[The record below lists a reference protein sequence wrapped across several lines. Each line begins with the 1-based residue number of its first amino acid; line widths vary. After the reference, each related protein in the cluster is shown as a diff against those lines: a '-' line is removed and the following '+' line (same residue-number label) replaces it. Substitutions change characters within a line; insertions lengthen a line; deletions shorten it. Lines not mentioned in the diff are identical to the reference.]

1 MFFVSRPPFF
11 FTVHTTIS
19 FPLGCLAGLCRRLS
33 GAKDFVGLGRAPW
46 EARSVFSS
54 LRSGGGWQLATQKP
68 DSNPIAAGKH
78 KAAMVKEDEGHG
90 DRVAADAPFR
100 VV

>member
-1 MFFVSRPPFF
+1 LFFVSLFFSRPPFF

-33 GAKDFVGLGRAPW
+33 GAKDFVGLGKRGACFPP
-46 EARSVFSS
+46 SVPVW
-54 LRSGGGWQLATQKP
+54 WQLATQKP